1 MTNIERNQR
10 YTQKQHN
17 LLLRRELIKR
27 LRRNAGLS
35 QLFAFLFVAG
45 GLALDIWMKI
55 EKISN
60 IMLTA
65 IAIVVLVIGVIL
77 QVIAVIY
84 FSKAKKHLSGQTII
98 ASTNPKN
105 WV

>member
-1 MTNIERNQR
+1 MTNIELNQK

-60 IMLTA
+60 VMLTG
-65 IAIVVLVIGVIL
+65 IAIIVLFIGVVL

-84 FSKAKKHLSGQTII
+84 FSKAKKHLSGQTVS

-105 WV
+105 WI

>member
-84 FSKAKKHLSGQTII
+84 FSKATKHLSGQTIV